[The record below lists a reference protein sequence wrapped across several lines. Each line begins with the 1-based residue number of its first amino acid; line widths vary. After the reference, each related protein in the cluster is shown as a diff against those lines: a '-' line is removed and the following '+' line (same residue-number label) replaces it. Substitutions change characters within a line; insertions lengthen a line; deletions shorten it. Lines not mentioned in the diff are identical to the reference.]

1 MILFWIVTGICVAG
15 LAYIR
20 LAPSEVARWHV
31 PLSITED
38 ADMATGAQ
46 RILETGPG
54 GLAQFDQIARD
65 TPYTTVLAGSVDDDM
80 VTYITRSRVF
90 GFPDYTTAQ
99 QDGDVLKL
107 YGRLRFG
114 KSDVG
119 VNRAR
124 LEQWGRAITGGTD

>member
-31 PLSITED
+31 PLNITED
-38 ADMATGAQ
+38 ADMPTGAQ

-80 VTYITRSRVF
+80 VTYITRSQVF
-90 GFPDYTTAQ
+90 GFPDYTTVEAA
-99 QDGDVLKL
+99 DGQIKIFA
-107 YGRLRFG
+107 RLRFG
-114 KSDVG
+114 RSDLG
-119 VNRAR
+119 VNCAR
-124 LEQWGRAITGGTD
+124 VHHVLKAANPA